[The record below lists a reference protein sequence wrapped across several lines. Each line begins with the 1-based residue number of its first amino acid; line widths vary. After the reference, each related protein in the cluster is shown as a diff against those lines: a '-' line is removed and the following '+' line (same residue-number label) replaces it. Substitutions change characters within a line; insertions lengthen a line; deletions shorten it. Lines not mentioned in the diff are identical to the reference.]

1 MLGPGSAI
9 VAATES
15 LDLTGM
21 SLFEAAQCAV
31 SHLEH
36 RRDAGLPLNPEAVK
50 LASLLARLE
59 GESAVSGASTGDL
72 FLERA
77 YARDRARLLADRY
90 AAGLRVWSRR
100 PEIPEAEPEPAW
112 TLYDLIRLCE
122 SLARDARRWRA
133 RRAAARLR

>member
-1 MLGPGSAI
+1 MPKRARLLDRPNAWAWVCD
-9 VAATES
+9 VAATEG
-15 LDLTGM
+15 LDLTRM

-36 RRDAGLPLNPEAVK
+36 RRDAGLSLNPGAVK

-59 GESAVSGASTGDL
+59 GESAVSGAPSGDL

-90 AAGLRVWSRR
+90 AAGLRIWSR
-100 PEIPEAEPEPAW
+100 P
-112 TLYDLIRLCE
+112 
-122 SLARDARRWRA
+122 ARDSGSGTGTGVDA
-133 RRAAARLR
+133 LRSHSPL